1 MITILR
7 YAASVLIWGVIAAFL
22 LLTGKIV
29 YLTFWAILGAILI
42 LLWVGHLIYHIMFL
56 FNPDFKPIK
65 IVFFMVVI
73 LGIGL
78 IYFKVFVAPGWNRWG
93 STPEEIEA
101 EYRVDSYCG
110 DADLRTVR
118 TLEVNVPRE
127 YIFRWVRQLPEAASY
142 GEDLIDFRGKER
154 FKRLLDNLPE
164 LKEGDEFLIGKIV
177 EYKEGEGI
185 TFDIGAD
192 PKFPKMG
199 INCMF
204 GGYYFKD
211 AGDNKTRINMVM
223 RADYDGFIGWFYSQ
237 VIIEI
242 GDFLVTTK
250 QIGKIKE
257 AAEKQFG
264 DQRQL

>member
-1 MITILR
+1 MR
-7 YAASVLIWGVIAAFL
+7 YATSVLIWGVIAAFL

-29 YLTFWAILGAILI
+29 YLTFWAILGAVLI
-42 LLWVGHLIYHIMFL
+42 LLWLGHMIYRVMFL

-65 IVFFMVVI
+65 IVLFMAVI

-78 IYFKVFVAPGWNRWG
+78 LYFKVMVAPEWNKWG
-93 STPEEIEA
+93 STPEEIETRY
-101 EYRVDSYCG
+101 EVDRYCD

-118 TLEVNVPRE
+118 TIEVNVPRD

-142 GEDLIDFRGKER
+142 GEDLFDFKAKER

-164 LKEGDEFLIGKIV
+164 LKVGDKFLIGKIV
-177 EYKEGEGI
+177 DYKVGESI

-199 INCMF
+199 INCMY
-204 GGYYFKD
+204 GGYYFRE
-211 AGDNKTRINMVM
+211 AGDNKTRINMVI
-223 RADYDGFIGWFYSQ
+223 RADYDGFMGWFYSQ

-250 QIGKIKE
+250 QLGKIKE
-257 AAEKQFG
+257 AAERQFG
-264 DQRQL
+264 EQSRR